1 MIAFAPIADESNK
14 RYNELQKAIEAGLS
28 FGTGKEIMKLN
39 LEQLE
44 ARLQALIEVKLVS
57 ALPGIQV
64 EDLVVHKLA
73 DAMKNNLVE
82 DMAGNKVAPNV
93 FTLVTNPKFAESWQ
107 QPELLEAMINSLK
120 IVGEEAGLKFSTPPS
135 ISIVQNPQQQDDIV
149 DVVASHKLE
158 AAADTRGMTPANNGS
173 ADSEDEAFPQNA
185 FLIVDGVKVFPLK
198 QSVINIGR
206 RLENQLVI
214 DDPRI
219 SRNHAQLRAIKGRFV
234 IFDLNSTG
242 GTFVNGQRT
251 SQSVMYPGDVI
262 SLAGVPLVYGQD
274 NPPPRPDLAET
285 NPLNQA
291 SADRPTAYL
300 DRKTGKLKDIDEED
314 LE

>member
-1 MIAFAPIADESNK
+1 
-14 RYNELQKAIEAGLS
+14 
-28 FGTGKEIMKLN
+28 MKLN

-44 ARLQALIEVKLVS
+44 ARLRALIEVKLVS

-64 EDLVVHKLA
+64 EDLVVHNLA

-82 DMAGNKVAPNV
+82 DLSGNKIAPNV
-93 FTLVTNPKFAESWQ
+93 YTLVAHPKLAESWQ
-107 QPELLEAMINSLK
+107 QPELLEAMINSLN
-120 IVGEEAGLKFSTPPS
+120 IVGEEAGFKFSSPPT
-135 ISIVQNPQQQDDIV
+135 ISIIHNPQQQDDVV

-158 AAADTRGMTPANNGS
+158 TTADTRGMTPANNVS
-173 ADSEDEAFPQNA
+173 TVSDDEAFPQNA

-206 RLENQLVI
+206 RLDNQLVI

-285 NPLNQA
+285 NPLNQT
-291 SADRPTAYL
+291 SAERKTAYL
-300 DRKTGKLKDIDEED
+300 DRKTGQLPDKDEEK
-314 LE
+314 E